1 MYVDILRASGATES
15 VATDSEGRY
24 FAKVGYKEPI
34 TVTLRGYTGTGDN
47 VTSHHFSVAV
57 DAGIDDA
64 EIDDVDDETGTGT
77 RPSVKFSASKPA
89 EIHFFDVQTSRL
101 QISLLGGSVG
111 ARFINGQDFE
121 VSATCG
127 YVSETFATQQGH
139 VACDLPAMPTL
150 TITMLRTDSDVP
162 AIGFAEDTDEYGN
175 WQLTDLG
182 RVQCASSTVRYIYD
196 YFEEMGQLEQEVDL
210 SVNES
215 AAVTYT
221 YVSPLCLRMIVDPD
235 KSTVAKL
242 AQSQRGLRTLGGGD
256 LSWVESFLLEDPV
269 VGTFDDLYGTQCFNS
284 TEQIL
289 TEGDEVSISFVGF
302 EKYPNPLNCVWPKSD
317 DDDGV
322 GQCNGIAASDYITSS
337 SYFAFSLEILDA
349 VAGRGQQSFDDIAA
363 SLSYTLIAG
372 APRAFSPFTKELL
385 VQASRSA
392 TSAAHGP
399 LTMYRYIP
407 VLGELPEEVP
417 RVYPVSTDPTLIFS
431 VLRDPPGGSSS
442 TTLAEGSAFG
452 FSMSIDGMRAASRS
466 DGSVL
471 SSNGGIRGGGPDLE
485 EDRRRRRLTSDVLK
499 LPNITAQLVEQYIN
513 ASGSRRRLGSME
525 DAFEFIAGTCVTLS
539 SLRRRDL
546 VVDSFLRVRT
556 GRVSRSQGF
565 PSRTR
570 GAIRVKR
577 WRRFLSSRTQTTRSR
592 SSSVSHTPFLRQAI
606 QTLPASRP
614 TSSSVGALTWL

>member
-289 TEGDEVSISFVGF
+289 TEGDEVSIEFEGF
-302 EKYPNPLNCVWPKSD
+302 ERYPDANKCGWPGGFLECSTREYND
-317 DDDGV
+317 DDYDDGTTV
-322 GQCNGIAASDYITSS
+322 PPDVESPLTDVESP
-337 SYFAFSLEILDA
+337 SYFPFSLDIFDG
-349 VAGRGQQSFDDIAA
+349 VAGRSQQSIHGIAHTHDYM
-363 SLSYTLIAG
+363 LLAG
-372 APRAFSPFTKELL
+372 TPRAFAPFTKGLS

-392 TSAAHGP
+392 TSAVHGVVA
-399 LTMYRYIP
+399 LNRFIP
-407 VLGELPEEVP
+407 VLGALPEEVP
-417 RVYPVSTDPTLIFS
+417 RVYPVCTDPNLIFS
-431 VLRDPPGGSSS
+431 VLRDPPGGASHTTLTESS
-442 TTLAEGSAFG
+442 TFG
-452 FSMSIDGMRAASRS
+452 FTMSIDGLRAAS
-466 DGSVL
+466 L
-471 SSNGGIRGGGPDLE
+471 NSNRMFDVGGGAKVEHDYDKEKAEKAKKEQDKIAQSAKVMEAVAKFKSNAKTPIGKRRPRRSPWTPDHHHNT
-485 EDRRRRRLTSDVLK
+485 RQKSGRRRRLGEQGHRK
-499 LPNITAQLVEQYIN
+499 LDDGATTAAN
-513 ASGSRRRLGSME
+513 AGFLGCEAYSCVSLIL
-525 DAFEFIAGTCVTLS
+525 ASFE
-539 SLRRRDL
+539 
-546 VVDSFLRVRT
+546 
-556 GRVSRSQGF
+556 
-565 PSRTR
+565 
-570 GAIRVKR
+570 
-577 WRRFLSSRTQTTRSR
+577 
-592 SSSVSHTPFLRQAI
+592 
-606 QTLPASRP
+606 
-614 TSSSVGALTWL
+614 